1 MCANTHRYVEEVCDL
16 VESIIYDCQQV
27 RGGEREMKMIRNM
40 TKISLMM
47 VALMLLVE
55 GISTC
60 R

>member
-1 MCANTHRYVEEVCDL
+1 MCANTHRYVEEVCDGW
-16 VESIIYDCQQV
+16 STRDDDCQQV